1 MYDKN
6 ALGTQGGLS
15 AKHTGKRVCYHAAME
30 RILDKT
36 IVLAGCLLTAACF
49 LVETS
54 SGAELAASD
63 ARLFTLA
70 IAMLIAVLCSALTE
84 AVSTPAGILAL
95 SAYCAAALFVPAAL
109 AFVPLALYDCARC
122 VHRADVLRF
131 SGALALIAIVACL
144 MRATM
149 PPLSTASLLC
159 SATAACVLSVRTST
173 TLARQR
179 IAWSTRDA
187 LASQALSLRKRNRNL
202 RDSLDKM
209 STIAA
214 RNDENGA
221 TGGEAAE
228 QKSTGETVAR
238 ECARGIAASK
248 SGGGPSREPGAGVT
262 CGSDGDARHESV
274 GGGVTDG
281 TGVGGAL
288 SNGRVKRESDGSTS
302 GGFVHSNASHE
313 QLRPTP
319 FACLTEREYEVAR
332 LVAEG
337 LDNREI
343 AATAYL
349 SEGTVR
355 NNISSILS
363 KMSLKNR
370 TQIAVTYCKSKD
382 STR

>member
-1 MYDKN
+1 
-6 ALGTQGGLS
+6 
-15 AKHTGKRVCYHAAME
+15 ME

-63 ARLFTLA
+63 ARLLTLA

-84 AVSTPAGILAL
+84 AVSTPAGILAF
-95 SAYCAAALFVPAAL
+95 SAYCAAAFFVPAAL

-202 RDSLDKM
+202 RDSLDRM
-209 STIAA
+209 SAIAA
-214 RNDENGA
+214 KNDENGA

-228 QKSTGETVAR
+228 QKSTGETAAH

-262 CGSDGDARHESV
+262 CGLDGDARRKLD
-274 GGGVTDG
+274 GGSET
-281 TGVGGAL
+281 TGDARVGGAL
-288 SNGRVKRESDGSTS
+288 SNGRVKRESDGKD
-302 GGFVHSNASHE
+302 
-313 QLRPTP
+313 R
-319 FACLTEREYEVAR
+319 
-332 LVAEG
+332 
-337 LDNREI
+337 
-343 AATAYL
+343 
-349 SEGTVR
+349 
-355 NNISSILS
+355 
-363 KMSLKNR
+363 
-370 TQIAVTYCKSKD
+370 KSVV
-382 STR
+382 

>member
-1 MYDKN
+1 
-6 ALGTQGGLS
+6 
-15 AKHTGKRVCYHAAME
+15 ME

-54 SGAELAASD
+54 SGAEPTASD
-63 ARLFTLA
+63 ARLLTLA

-144 MRATM
+144 MRTTM

-209 STIAA
+209 AAIAA
-214 RNDENGA
+214 RSDEEVA
-221 TGGEAAE
+221 ISGGSAE
-228 QKSTGETVAR
+228 QKSTGETAAH
-238 ECARGIAASK
+238 ECALGIAASK

-262 CGSDGDARHESV
+262 CGLDGDARH
-274 GGGVTDG
+274 
-281 TGVGGAL
+281 
-288 SNGRVKRESDGSTS
+288 KSDGSS
-302 GGFVHSNASHE
+302 RRK
-313 QLRPTP
+313 L
-319 FACLTEREYEVAR
+319 EV
-332 LVAEG
+332 
-337 LDNREI
+337 
-343 AATAYL
+343 T
-349 SEGTVR
+349 
-355 NNISSILS
+355 
-363 KMSLKNR
+363 
-370 TQIAVTYCKSKD
+370 
-382 STR
+382 

>member
-1 MYDKN
+1 
-6 ALGTQGGLS
+6 
-15 AKHTGKRVCYHAAME
+15 ME

-36 IVLAGCLLTAACF
+36 IVLAGCLLTSACF
-49 LVETS
+49 LVETG

-63 ARLFTLA
+63 ARLLALA

-84 AVSTPAGILAL
+84 AVSMPAGILAL
-95 SAYCAAALFVPAAL
+95 SAYCAAACFVPAAL

-122 VHRADVLRF
+122 IHRADVLRF

-159 SATAACVLSVRTST
+159 SAAAACVLSVRTST

-187 LASQALSLRKRNRNL
+187 LASQALSLRKRNRSL

-209 STIAA
+209 SAIAA
-214 RNDENGA
+214 QNAENA
-221 TGGEAAE
+221 TIGSRAAE
-228 QKSTGETVAR
+228 QKPRGKTTVP
-238 ECARGIAASK
+238 EF
-248 SGGGPSREPGAGVT
+248 
-262 CGSDGDARHESV
+262 
-274 GGGVTDG
+274 
-281 TGVGGAL
+281 
-288 SNGRVKRESDGSTS
+288 TS
-302 GGFVHSNASHE
+302 GVEAGMSDSENSASRE
-313 QLRPTP
+313 QLRPAP
-319 FACLTEREYEVAR
+319 FTCLTEREYEVAR

-343 AATAYL
+343 SAIAYL

-363 KMSLKNR
+363 KMNLKNR
-370 TQIAVTYCKSKD
+370 TQIAVAYYKSK
-382 STR
+382 SPIR

>member
-1 MYDKN
+1 
-6 ALGTQGGLS
+6 
-15 AKHTGKRVCYHAAME
+15 ME

-54 SGAELAASD
+54 SGAEPAASD
-63 ARLFTLA
+63 ARLLTLA

-144 MRATM
+144 MCATM

-202 RDSLDKM
+202 
-209 STIAA
+209 
-214 RNDENGA
+214 
-221 TGGEAAE
+221 
-228 QKSTGETVAR
+228 
-238 ECARGIAASK
+238 
-248 SGGGPSREPGAGVT
+248 
-262 CGSDGDARHESV
+262 
-274 GGGVTDG
+274 
-281 TGVGGAL
+281 
-288 SNGRVKRESDGSTS
+288 
-302 GGFVHSNASHE
+302 
-313 QLRPTP
+313 
-319 FACLTEREYEVAR
+319 
-332 LVAEG
+332 
-337 LDNREI
+337 
-343 AATAYL
+343 
-349 SEGTVR
+349 
-355 NNISSILS
+355 
-363 KMSLKNR
+363 
-370 TQIAVTYCKSKD
+370 
-382 STR
+382 

>member
-1 MYDKN
+1 
-6 ALGTQGGLS
+6 
-15 AKHTGKRVCYHAAME
+15 ME

-49 LVETS
+49 LAETGS
-54 SGAELAASD
+54 EAELAASD
-63 ARLFTLA
+63 ARLLALA

-84 AVSTPAGILAL
+84 AVSMPAGILAL
-95 SAYCAAALFVPAAL
+95 SAYCAAACFVPAAL

-122 VHRADVLRF
+122 IHRADVMRF

-144 MRATM
+144 MCATV

-159 SATAACVLSVRTST
+159 SAAAACVLSVRTST

-187 LASQALSLRKRNRNL
+187 LASQALSLRKRNRSL

-209 STIAA
+209 SAMSA
-214 RNDENGA
+214 QNDENA
-221 TGGEAAE
+221 TIGSRAAE
-228 QKSTGETVAR
+228 QKPR
-238 ECARGIAASK
+238 SK
-248 SGGGPSREPGAGVT
+248 TAVPEF
-262 CGSDGDARHESV
+262 
-274 GGGVTDG
+274 
-281 TGVGGAL
+281 
-288 SNGRVKRESDGSTS
+288 TS
-302 GGFVHSNASHE
+302 GVEAGMSDSENSASPE
-313 QLRPTP
+313 QLRPAP

-343 AATAYL
+343 SAIAYL

-363 KMSLKNR
+363 KMNLKNR
-370 TQIAVTYCKSKD
+370 TQIAVAYYKSK
-382 STR
+382 SPIR

>member
-1 MYDKN
+1 
-6 ALGTQGGLS
+6 
-15 AKHTGKRVCYHAAME
+15 ME

-63 ARLFTLA
+63 ARLLTLA

-131 SGALALIAIVACL
+131 SGALALITIVACL

-187 LASQALSLRKRNRNL
+187 LTSQALSLRKRNRNL

-209 STIAA
+209 SAIAA

-248 SGGGPSREPGAGVT
+248 SE
-262 CGSDGDARHESV
+262 

-281 TGVGGAL
+281 TGVVGAL

-302 GGFVHSNASHE
+302 GDFVHSNASHE

-363 KMSLKNR
+363 KMNLKNR
-370 TQIAVTYCKSKD
+370 TQIAVTYYKSKG
-382 STR
+382 SAR

>member
-1 MYDKN
+1 
-6 ALGTQGGLS
+6 
-15 AKHTGKRVCYHAAME
+15 ME

-49 LVETS
+49 LVETG

-63 ARLFTLA
+63 ARLLA
-70 IAMLIAVLCSALTE
+70 LVIAMLIAVLCSALTE
-84 AVSTPAGILAL
+84 AASMPAGVLAL
-95 SAYCAAALFVPAAL
+95 SAYCAAACFVPAAL

-122 VHRADVLRF
+122 IHRADVLRF
-131 SGALALIAIVACL
+131 SGALVLVAIVACL
-144 MRATM
+144 MRATV

-159 SATAACVLSVRTST
+159 SAAAACVLSVRTST

-187 LASQALSLRKRNRNL
+187 LASQALSLRKRNRSL

-209 STIAA
+209 SAMTAQNAEKMQI
-214 RNDENGA
+214 RNKGA
-221 TGGEAAE
+221 TKRTADGAAVHEFASEVAGARGNAGGDNMIGEA
-228 QKSTGETVAR
+228 
-238 ECARGIAASK
+238 
-248 SGGGPSREPGAGVT
+248 GGGATSREPD
-262 CGSDGDARHESV
+262 GSELGEPGSSATGEP
-274 GGGVTDG
+274 GGG
-281 TGVGGAL
+281 A
-288 SNGRVKRESDGSTS
+288 SRRPNGNERRKLS
-302 GGFVHSNASHE
+302 GGTSDEFASSNASHE
-313 QLRPTP
+313 QLRPAP
-319 FACLTEREYEVAR
+319 FTCLTEREYEVAR

-343 AATAYL
+343 SAIAYL

-363 KMSLKNR
+363 KMNLKNR
-370 TQIAVTYCKSKD
+370 TQIAVAYYKSKG

>member
-1 MYDKN
+1 
-6 ALGTQGGLS
+6 
-15 AKHTGKRVCYHAAME
+15 ME

-63 ARLFTLA
+63 ARLLTLA
-70 IAMLIAVLCSALTE
+70 ITMLIAVLCSALTE
-84 AVSTPAGILAL
+84 AASMPAGILAF
-95 SAYCAAALFVPAAL
+95 SAYCAAAVCVPAAL

-209 STIAA
+209 SAIAA

-228 QKSTGETVAR
+228 QKSTGETAAH

-248 SGGGPSREPGAGVT
+248 SGGVPSRKSGAGVT
-262 CGSDGDARHESV
+262 CGSDGGARHKADGGSETTDDARV

-288 SNGRVKRESDGSTS
+288 SNGRVKRKSDGSTS

-363 KMSLKNR
+363 KMNLKNR
-370 TQIAVTYCKSKD
+370 TQIAVTYYKSKG
-382 STR
+382 SAR

>member
-1 MYDKN
+1 
-6 ALGTQGGLS
+6 
-15 AKHTGKRVCYHAAME
+15 ME

-54 SGAELAASD
+54 SGAEPAASD
-63 ARLFTLA
+63 ARLLTLA

-202 RDSLDKM
+202 RDSLDRM
-209 STIAA
+209 
-214 RNDENGA
+214 
-221 TGGEAAE
+221 
-228 QKSTGETVAR
+228 
-238 ECARGIAASK
+238 
-248 SGGGPSREPGAGVT
+248 
-262 CGSDGDARHESV
+262 
-274 GGGVTDG
+274 
-281 TGVGGAL
+281 
-288 SNGRVKRESDGSTS
+288 
-302 GGFVHSNASHE
+302 
-313 QLRPTP
+313 
-319 FACLTEREYEVAR
+319 
-332 LVAEG
+332 
-337 LDNREI
+337 
-343 AATAYL
+343 
-349 SEGTVR
+349 
-355 NNISSILS
+355 
-363 KMSLKNR
+363 
-370 TQIAVTYCKSKD
+370 
-382 STR
+382 